1 MSKIASELKPKDFFK
16 TLKITPQEIEITHVE
31 IVDTLGG
38 FNEYS
43 YLKLTMR
50 IINTNQTTTY
60 CWKLYYADTS
70 TEYYIS
76 MEDELHP
83 LLAYESGLEGTA
95 LIYWD
100 EELLEL
106 LTGLKFKAKAQ
117 IKQNRKETKY
127 TLYPVTEPRRLQ

>member
-127 TLYPVTEPRRLQ
+127 ILYPVTEPRRLQ